1 MTGTGVL
8 RLMVVP
14 SLQNA
19 QLTVD
24 TEAARGVEKAR
35 RLLAGHNA
43 NLERIA
49 QISDELTGLGID
61 IAKSP
66 AGQGDDERAEM
77 LRRVQNLYNGVLG
90 LIQAAHE
97 EKNPN
102 RFLKGIAEARRC
114 LALLAKVVGVLNEP
128 VAAPVAAVVNV
139 NIEELQ
145 AVILTALVSHP
156 QARVDVAAALVRYD
170 DERAGG
176 DA

>member
-1 MTGTGVL
+1 ML
-8 RLMVVP
+8 DS
-14 SLQNA
+14 SL
-19 QLTVD
+19 
-24 TEAARGVEKAR
+24 
-35 RLLAGHNA
+35 
-43 NLERIA
+43 
-49 QISDELTGLGID
+49 
-61 IAKSP
+61 
-66 AGQGDDERAEM
+66 
-77 LRRVQNLYNGVLG
+77 
-90 LIQAAHE
+90 AAHE

-176 DA
+176 EE